1 MMRVP
6 PIPTTIAG
14 SLPKPAWLATEWYSV
29 VERWT
34 LAGAT
39 LVEAQDDA
47 TRLALADQEAAGID
61 IVCDGEQRRS
71 THYSYF
77 LRQLGGIDRERLK
90 PKAMRAGKFTQD
102 VPRVVGPLTLDHHQA
117 VDDYRFLRRLTM
129 RPIKMTLPG
138 PSTLVDGT
146 ADEHYG
152 DERALAFAYADAL
165 NQEIRELAA
174 AGCEMVQLD
183 EPVFTRIPSK
193 LHAWGVEALDRA
205 FVGTSVTS
213 CVHVCYGYRA
223 RLGTKEWK
231 HGYEEIFP
239 ALALAKVEQYSLEFA
254 EPGLSPSI
262 LAGLPGKTIQF
273 GVIDAGTDEIES
285 PETVAARLRA
295 ALEVL
300 PPERVIAAPDCGFV
314 ARRRDAARAKLR
326 ALVLGTEIVRHE
338 LARGASATER

>member
-1 MMRVP
+1 MRVP
-6 PIPTTIAG
+6 LVPTTIIG
-14 SLPKPAWLATEWYSV
+14 SLPKPSWLTRDWYSV
-29 VERWT
+29 VERWSLT
-34 LAGAT
+34 GDALA
-39 LVEAQDDA
+39 EAKDDA
-47 TRLALADQEAAGID
+47 TRLALADQLAAGID

-77 LRQLGGIDRERLK
+77 LQQLGGVDLQALK

-102 VPRVVGPLTLDHHQA
+102 VPRIVGPVTLATHQA
-117 VDDYRFLRRLTM
+117 VTDYRFLRRLTD

-152 DERALAFAYADAL
+152 DEHVLALAYARVLNDEIRAL
-165 NQEIRELAA
+165 EA

-205 FVGTSVTS
+205 FRGTTVVS

-239 ALALAKVEQYSLEFA
+239 DLARAQVQQFSLEFA
-254 EPGLSPSI
+254 EPGLSPAI
-262 LAGLPGKTIQF
+262 LEALPDKTIQL
-273 GVIDAGTDEIES
+273 GVVDAGTDEIERA
-285 PETVAARLRA
+285 ETVAARLRA
-295 ALEVL
+295 ALEIV
-300 PPERVIAAPDCGFV
+300 PPERLIAAPDCGFV
-314 ARRRDAARAKLR
+314 ARRREAARAKLR
-326 ALVLGTEIVRHE
+326 ALVLGAAIVRSE
-338 LARGASATER
+338 LERRD

>member
-1 MMRVP
+1 MRVP
-6 PIPTTIAG
+6 PIPTTIVG

-34 LAGAT
+34 LTGAA
-39 LVEAQDDA
+39 LAEAQDDA

-71 THYSYF
+71 THYTYF
-77 LRQLGGIDRERLK
+77 LRQLGGIDRGRLK

-102 VPRVVGPLTLDHHQA
+102 VPRVVGPITLDDHRA
-117 VDDYRFLRRLTM
+117 LEDYRFLRRLTT

-146 ADEHYG
+146 VDEHYG
-152 DERALAFAYADAL
+152 DERALALAYADAL
-165 NQEIRELAA
+165 GREIQALAA

-183 EPVFTRIPSK
+183 EPVFTRIPQK

-205 FVGTSVTS
+205 FAGTAVTS

-231 HGYEEIFP
+231 HGYEALFP
-239 ALALAKVEQYSLEFA
+239 DLARAKVAQYSLEFA
-254 EPGLSPSI
+254 EPGLAPSI
-262 LAGLPGKTIQF
+262 LTGLPGKTIQL
-273 GVIDAGTDEIES
+273 GVVDAGSDEVER

-295 ALEVL
+295 ALDVL
-300 PPERVIAAPDCGFV
+300 PPERLIAAPDCGFV
-314 ARRRDAARAKLR
+314 ARGRDAARAKLR
-326 ALVLGTEIVRHE
+326 TLVLGAEIVRRE
-338 LARGASATER
+338 LAR